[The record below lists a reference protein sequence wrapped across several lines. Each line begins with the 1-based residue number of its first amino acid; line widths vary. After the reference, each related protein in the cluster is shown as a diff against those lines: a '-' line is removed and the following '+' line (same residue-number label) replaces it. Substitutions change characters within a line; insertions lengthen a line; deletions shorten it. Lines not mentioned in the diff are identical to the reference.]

1 MLKTNT
7 VAAFAE
13 VKTGSG
19 SVIARSDSGQVM
31 VSAICPSQDRM
42 CVEIADCSSWFAD
55 GFGYWVYPHVMLEIK
70 IMFKIIWSF

>member
-1 MLKTNT
+1 VIKTNT
-7 VAAFAE
+7 VVAFAE

-42 CVEIADCSSWFAD
+42 CVEIAEVLTARHGLQMALDI
-55 GFGYWVYPHVMLEIK
+55 GYILMQC
-70 IMFKIIWSF
+70 